1 MLKALMTTKRLRT
14 ACTTLLLGL
23 GIAGLP
29 AFAADKSIL
38 PSNKPAPSLP
48 AEKPEASG
56 QSEAAADS
64 HEHGSYQ
71 KVREVFSGDLTVAGE
86 KVTFPQQNPSVRA
99 IVVTMEPGEKTAW
112 HQHGAPLFAYIL
124 QGEVTVIY
132 DGIGKKLFRE
142 GEGLLEAMTVT
153 HQGENT
159 GQGPAKILAVFLLGD
174 DSEPVTEEDPPGAE
188 LEKVK

>member
-1 MLKALMTTKRLRT
+1 MTPNRLR
-14 ACTTLLLGL
+14 AFGSFLLLAF
-23 GIAGLP
+23 GIAALP
-29 AFAADKSIL
+29 AHAADKSIL

-56 QSEAAADS
+56 LTNAAANQHDHS
-64 HEHGSYQ
+64 PYD
-71 KVREVFSGDLTVAGE
+71 KVREVFSGDLTIAGE
-86 KVTFPQQNPSVRA
+86 KVVFPQQNPSVRA
-99 IVVTMEPGEKTAW
+99 IVVTMDPGERTVW

-124 QGEVTVIY
+124 EGEVTVTY
-132 DGIGKKLFRE
+132 DGIGKKLLRE

-174 DSEPVTEEDPPGAE
+174 DGEPVTEEAPPGAE
-188 LEKVK
+188 QKKIQ